1 MCTVTYIPQ
10 TKENCFILTSNRDEK
25 MHRETIPPTVYPVN
39 GTEIS
44 FPKDLQAGGSWIAAN
59 NKGRLSCLLN
69 GAFVLHKKQAF
80 HLQSR
85 GKILLEMNAYF
96 ESVLDFFAEKDLSDV
111 EPFTIINIENEK
123 GEIKSMHEFVW
134 DGMKKHISE
143 LDTNVPK
150 IWSSVTLYSHKD
162 RELRNIWFDKFLS
175 ENLNG
180 ISPEKVYHFHSGD
193 HTSDQTVNLLMQ
205 REGGLK
211 TVSITQVT
219 PMKNSFRMTYSDI
232 LNSSVHQTEI

>member
-10 TKENCFILTSNRDEK
+10 TKENSFILTSNRDEK
-25 MHRETIPPTVYPVN
+25 MHRETIPPAVYRIN
-39 GTEIS
+39 DTEIS

-69 GAFVLHKKQAF
+69 GAFVLHTKQPF

-85 GKILLEMNAYF
+85 GKVLLEMNAYSKTVSDYF
-96 ESVLDFFAEKDLSDV
+96 VEKDLSDV
-111 EPFTIINIENEK
+111 EPFTIINIENKK

-134 DGMKKHISE
+134 DGVKKSISE
-143 LDTNVPK
+143 LDINIPK
-150 IWSSVTLYSHKD
+150 IWSSVTLYSNDD
-162 RELRNIWFDKFLS
+162 RKLRNTWFDNFLT
-175 ENLNG
+175 ENPNG

-193 HTSDQTVNLLMQ
+193 HTSNQSVNLLMQ

-232 LNSSVHQTEI
+232 INSSVHQTEI